1 MFEKILVPLD
11 RSLLAEKALAIAGK
25 IAKQNKARLIL
36 LHVASPQLSF
46 VEPVGSYP
54 ISDFTLEE
62 LKKIPEDYLQNLA
75 AAPEL
80 KGIRVKTIIESGDA
94 ASTICD
100 VAMQE
105 GCDLIVMSTHG
116 RSGLRRW
123 VMGSVTEKV
132 LRHAPSAVYAIQSA
146 ELPQHFLLALDGSVT
161 AELAIE
167 PTLAMAQAFGAKV
180 TFATLQ
186 DPRELP
192 DSDLIQALAP
202 VDDALA
208 ERIKTEFY
216 DRAHNYLT
224 RLIPKYQ
231 GRDIEMDGV
240 TMDAH
245 PAEGILNL
253 CETHMCD
260 AIAMCTHGRTGMSR
274 WRYGSVTEKVL
285 RQSRRNM
292 LIVRALQHEKVA
304 STEVAAEVVPAT

>member
-1 MFEKILVPLD
+1 
-11 RSLLAEKALAIAGK
+11 SLLAEKALTLASK
-25 IAKQNKARLIL
+25 IARQNKARLIL

-75 AAPEL
+75 SSPEL
-80 KGIRVKTIIESGDA
+80 KGLMVKTVIESGDA

-100 VAMQE
+100 VAMEE

-132 LRHAPSAVYAIQSA
+132 LRHAPTAVFAVQSA
-146 ELPQHFLLALDGSVT
+146 DMPKHFLLTLDGSVT

-167 PTLAMAQAFGAKV
+167 PTLAMAAAFGSKV
-180 TFATLQ
+180 TFATIQ

-192 DSDLIQALAP
+192 DNDLIQALQP
-202 VDDALA
+202 VDDSLA

-231 GRDIEMDGV
+231 NRGIEIEGI
-240 TMDAH
+240 TTDAH
-245 PAEGILNL
+245 PADGILNL

-260 AIAMCTHGRTGMSR
+260 AIAMCTHGRTGLSR

-285 RQSRRNM
+285 RQSQRNM
-292 LIVRALQHEKVA
+292 LIIRALQHEKVV
-304 STEVAAEVVPAT
+304 STEVATEVIPAT